1 MHKDK
6 PKSTDAKAT
15 EDERK
20 LGLWKKR
27 RKSSV
32 KKEDVAVD
40 VTSDGFC
47 VEAPREDFEY
57 ASCIRPLKCIIFW
70 KESQGCAAW
79 SLAFW
84 LSMSEI
90 FDA

>member
-6 PKSTDAKAT
+6 LKSTDAKAT

-20 LGLWKKR
+20 LGLWKKK

-40 VTSDGFC
+40 V
-47 VEAPREDFEY
+47 A
-57 ASCIRPLKCIIFW
+57 ASLFFLL
-70 KESQGCAAW
+70 CAA
-79 SLAFW
+79 
-84 LSMSEI
+84 LSMI
-90 FDA
+90 NTHATIC

>member
-1 MHKDK
+1 M

-32 KKEDVAVD
+32 KKDDVAVD

-57 ASCIRPLKCIIFW
+57 SSRMRPLRRIIFW
-70 KESQGCAAW
+70 EESQGCTA
-79 SLAFW
+79 
-84 LSMSEI
+84 
-90 FDA
+90 

>member
-27 RKSSV
+27 KSSV
-32 KKEDVAVD
+32 KKDDAAVD

-57 ASCIRPLKCIIFW
+57 ASRMRPLRRIIFW
-70 KESQGCAAW
+70 KESQGSTA
-79 SLAFW
+79 
-84 LSMSEI
+84 
-90 FDA
+90 

>member
-1 MHKDK
+1 VHKDK

-20 LGLWKKR
+20 LGLWKKK

-32 KKEDVAVD
+32 KKDDAAVD

-57 ASCIRPLKCIIFW
+57 ASRMRPLRRIIFW
-70 KESQGCAAW
+70 KESQGSTA
-79 SLAFW
+79 
-84 LSMSEI
+84 
-90 FDA
+90 

>member
-1 MHKDK
+1 M